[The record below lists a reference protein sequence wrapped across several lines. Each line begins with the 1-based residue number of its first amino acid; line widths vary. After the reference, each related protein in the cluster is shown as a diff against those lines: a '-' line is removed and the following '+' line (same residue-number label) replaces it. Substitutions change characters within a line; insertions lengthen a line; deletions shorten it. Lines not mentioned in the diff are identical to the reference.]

1 MLSHHTITT
10 DPINITTSAIIII
23 INYHPTVKD

>member
-1 MLSHHTITT
+1 MPSDHTITT

-23 INYHPTVKD
+23 NYHPIVKD